1 MRMLCFRI
9 VRCANTG
16 DFARLGKTLPDEGVV
31 DVRLGDDGAGEA
43 AKRRT
48 GSIRLWCCCCCYC
61 RVLWRMLIR
70 DSILLLITRLLCVI
84 VIIIL
89 YDTLV

>member
-48 GSIRLWCCCCCYC
+48 GSIRLWCCCCYC